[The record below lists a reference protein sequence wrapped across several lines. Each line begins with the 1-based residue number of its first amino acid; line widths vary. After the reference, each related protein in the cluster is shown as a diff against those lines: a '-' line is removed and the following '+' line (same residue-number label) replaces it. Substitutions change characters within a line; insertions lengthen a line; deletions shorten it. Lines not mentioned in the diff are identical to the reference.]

1 MKISGSSRLTVRNR
15 RFLRKFTPASLT
27 INDQP
32 MDTRPP
38 KPVDY
43 TADSRSTNH
52 DAIFSPAPSV
62 ESPKNT
68 PELDPSS
75 EEEPVQPAEEPLQL
89 TPDHDKNVLTN
100 PQHTPLTPKA
110 RPETVHLDHRP
121 TSSTPDTSH
130 HTRRQ
135 RRPRRLYIPET
146 GKWQ

>member
-1 MKISGSSRLTVRNR
+1 
-15 RFLRKFTPASLT
+15 
-27 INDQP
+27 
-32 MDTRPP
+32 MDTRPQ
-38 KPVDY
+38 KAADY

-62 ESPKNT
+62 ESSKNT
-68 PELDPSS
+68 PELEPSS

-100 PQHTPLTPKA
+100 PQQTPLTPKA

-121 TSSTPDTSH
+121 TASTSSTPDRITPVTATPV